1 MVKQKLS
8 SIILEKFLLVNAG
21 GGKFYFINSNT
32 QEKSPEF
39 ADKKDG
45 LRILDSWF
53 KEEKINAEEE
63 LDLITLMYEKNEMPF
78 LFFSSDKR
86 KRKNFSEKN
95 LILHQRFITRIIQ
108 LKSKIK
114 GFEEVEASL

>member
-1 MVKQKLS
+1 MVKHKS
-8 SIILEKFLLVNAG
+8 TTAILEKFLLVNAG
-21 GGKFYFINSNT
+21 SGKFYFINSQT
-32 QEKSPEF
+32 QEKSSEF
-39 ADKKDG
+39 SDKKNG
-45 LRILDSWF
+45 LKILDSWF

-95 LILHQRFITRIIQ
+95 LILHQMFITRIIQ

-114 GFEEVEASL
+114 GFEELGASL